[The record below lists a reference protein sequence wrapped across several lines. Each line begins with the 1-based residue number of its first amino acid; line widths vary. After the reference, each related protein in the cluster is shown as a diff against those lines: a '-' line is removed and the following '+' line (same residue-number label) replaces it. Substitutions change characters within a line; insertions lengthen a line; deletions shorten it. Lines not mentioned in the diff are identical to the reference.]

1 MTYDDLLDFD
11 RGTYGYVEASPGR
24 SLFQGGNPSQL
35 ARIRMGAAQL
45 GITEEAY
52 LEHTQRGELWCS
64 RHREWHPADRFGP
77 SPKRASGK
85 QQNCR
90 RTPTTGDAS

>member
-11 RGTYGYVEASPGR
+11 RGTYGHVESGR
-24 SLFQGGNPSQL
+24 GTPLFRHTPTSGLS
-35 ARIRMGAAQL
+35 RIRMGAAQL
-45 GITEEAY
+45 GISEEAY
-52 LEHTQRGELWCS
+52 LAHLEDGELWCS